1 MKLWSITLENNKTL
15 KAGLVPPLT
24 PGVASWGSLIDK
36 TIKIRWEPKLNTI
49 FIGKEGQSFEKVVK
63 IRSSQVEHLPA
74 ELLANTRLS
83 IGGLNSISFEAQIS
97 PVGKETLFRQKAM
110 TQKGINIKAPMTGKV
125 IKVCKTPGSSVKK
138 GEVVAI
144 IEAMKMENNI
154 QAQHSGTLESIS
166 VKEGETIQVGS
177 PIATVKQE

>member
-1 MKLWSITLENNKTL
+1 MKAWSITLKNDKVL

-24 PGVASWGSLIDK
+24 PGVASWGTLADK
-36 TIKIRWEPKLNTI
+36 AIKIRWEPNLSAI
-49 FIGKEGQSFEKVVK
+49 FIGKEGQAFEKVIKV
-63 IRSSQVEHLPA
+63 RSSQVEHLPS

-83 IGGLNSISFEAQIS
+83 IGGVQSHSYEAQIS
-97 PVGKETLFRQKAM
+97 PVGKETLFRQKALS
-110 TQKGINIKAPMTGKV
+110 QKGVNIKAPMTGKV
-125 IKVCKTPGSSVKK
+125 IKVCKTPGSSVTK

-166 VKEGETIQVGS
+166 VKEGESIQVGS
-177 PIATVKQE
+177 PIATIKQE